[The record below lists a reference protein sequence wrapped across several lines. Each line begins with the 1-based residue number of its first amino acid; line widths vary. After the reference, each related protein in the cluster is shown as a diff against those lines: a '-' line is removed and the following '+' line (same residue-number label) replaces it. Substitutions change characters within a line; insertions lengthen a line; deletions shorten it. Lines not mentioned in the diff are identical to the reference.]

1 MCIATLLPIIRCTLC
16 YRHLI
21 PAHTLAWTVCRTMSS
36 SSSTPA
42 FPPQEGDAETN
53 EELYGQFTELAS
65 SWPCSGGLSRAKLL
79 YRHEKGWYSTLPP
92 MVGAMVADARFAARP
107 SDIVVA
113 TMPKSGTTWMKALLY
128 STVHRREHAPG
139 GPGHPF
145 NSLGPHDCVRHLEYQ
160 LYTRNRVPDL
170 DGLPDPRLLATHV
183 PLASL
188 PRSVAASGCRIVY
201 VCRDPKDTLVSTWS
215 FVNKFRAED
224 GLEPIP
230 VEAAAGYF
238 CDGVSASGPYW
249 DHVLGYWRAHLANP
263 ERVLFFRYEEMSR
276 DPAAHVRRLA
286 EFVGRPFSAE
296 EEEDGAVDAV
306 VKLCSFEHMTGL
318 EATKSGKTE
327 LVLGAV
333 ENSSFFRRGLVG
345 DWENHLSPETARR
358 IDAIT
363 EAKFRGFGLSV

>member
-1 MCIATLLPIIRCTLC
+1 
-16 YRHLI
+16 
-21 PAHTLAWTVCRTMSS
+21 MSS
-36 SSSTPA
+36 SSSIPT

-53 EELYGQFTELAS
+53 EELYGQFTELVS
-65 SWPCSGGLSRAKLL
+65 SWPCSRGLSRANQL

-128 STVHRREHAPG
+128 STVNRKEHPPG
-139 GPGHPF
+139 GP
-145 NSLGPHDCVRHLEYQ
+145 
-160 LYTRNRVPDL
+160 
-170 DGLPDPRLLATHV
+170 
-183 PLASL
+183 
-188 PRSVAASGCRIVY
+188 
-201 VCRDPKDTLVSTWS
+201 
-215 FVNKFRAED
+215 
-224 GLEPIP
+224 
-230 VEAAAGYF
+230 
-238 CDGVSASGPYW
+238 GPYW
-249 DHVLGYWRAHLANP
+249 DHALGYWRAHLANP

-318 EATKSGKTE
+318 EVTKSGKTE

-345 DWENHLSPETARR
+345 DWENYLSPETARK

>member
-1 MCIATLLPIIRCTLC
+1 
-16 YRHLI
+16 
-21 PAHTLAWTVCRTMSS
+21 MSS
-36 SSSTPA
+36 SSSIPT

-53 EELYGQFTELAS
+53 EELYGQFTELVS
-65 SWPCSGGLSRAKLL
+65 SWPCSRGLSRANQL

-128 STVHRREHAPG
+128 STVNRKEHPPG

-145 NSLGPHDCVRHLEYQ
+145 NSLGPHECIRHLEYQ
-160 LYTRNRVPDL
+160 LY
-170 DGLPDPRLLATHV
+170 THV

-188 PRSVAASGCRIVY
+188 PRSVAASACRIVY
-201 VCRDPKDTLVSTWS
+201 VCRDPKDTLVSTWT

-224 GLEPIP
+224 GLEPIS
-230 VEAAAGYF
+230 VETAADYF

-249 DHVLGYWRAHLANP
+249 DHALGYWRAHLANP

-306 VKLCSFEHMTGL
+306 VKLCSF
-318 EATKSGKTE
+318 
-327 LVLGAV
+327 
-333 ENSSFFRRGLVG
+333 FRRGLVG
-345 DWENHLSPETARR
+345 DWENYLSPETARK